1 MSRSIVRQ
9 GLPSLVAAGLV
20 LAIYTLSLWRMPL
33 GVFWSP
39 DEGGKFYQL
48 ASIDW
53 DGHLAYSPP
62 YVGRRIDPELRFYP
76 GSTRFGSSFPYPS
89 FEAQGQVHFHWP
101 IWFPLLS
108 RVFFE
113 ALGIAG
119 IYVVPL
125 LCGWLI
131 GLASGWIAAG
141 FDRRLA
147 APAILLVG
155 LATPVWFYSL
165 TFWEHTLAAL
175 LAMAAVGVALGP
187 RGASAPALLAMLA
200 LLTAATLLR
209 LEMIAFAASLLGAWG
224 LAAWRTRPAAPPTP
238 ARRAPEAQP
247 RSRTAASR
255 RRWLALAV
263 AAALLTVAVSMSL
276 TERRGRQITGL
287 PAKIG
292 ATLSHPSALPRAVAE
307 VLVDRVVDEG
317 PTMAPGWTAAAT
329 LAILA
334 CFVAPFV
341 PRRIEGVL
349 LLPALAFVLWYSI
362 DLARLDQPYRSLHGV
377 FAIAPFLA
385 LWIYAVPAARQ
396 WSPRQRIFA
405 DCAGIYLITGGVT
418 LIVAHSNAGGRL
430 VTGLEW
436 GQRYLL
442 TLYPMLAI
450 LALVAVQEFCRSPR
464 TLGMKRVVAALAV
477 AMIAVA
483 VTLETRGIAMLRSN
497 HEGSAALQR
506 ALQTEEPLL
515 TDIWWLPTALAPM
528 FVSLDA
534 YRVQGRADV
543 ADWITLGR
551 ANGATAFTFVSQA
564 PVNER
569 DFASEGLRRI
579 PERSRDFGGLY
590 ITRFALNGAS
600 EKVEPAL
607 SQ

>member
-39 DEGGKFYQL
+39 DEGGKFFQL
-48 ASIDW
+48 ASIEW

-76 GSTRFGSSFPYPS
+76 GSTRFGGDFPYPS
-89 FEAQGQVHFHWP
+89 FGAQGEVQFHWP

-108 RVFFE
+108 RVCFE

-131 GLASGWIAAG
+131 ALASGWIAAR

-175 LAMAAVGVALGP
+175 LALAAVVVALGT
-187 RGASAPALLAMLA
+187 RRASAPALFAMLA
-200 LLTAATLLR
+200 LLTAATVLR

-224 LAAWRTRPAAPPTP
+224 LAAWRTRSDGRATP
-238 ARRAPEAQP
+238 ARPGV
-247 RSRTAASR
+247 ASR
-255 RRWLALAV
+255 RRWLVLA
-263 AAALLTVAVSMSL
+263 ATAALLAVVVSTSV
-276 TERRGRQITGL
+276 TERRGRQMSAL
-287 PAKIG
+287 PAKIA
-292 ATLSHPSALPRAVAE
+292 ATLSHPSELPRTVAE
-307 VLVDRVVDEG
+307 VLVDRVAHEG
-317 PTMAPGWTAAAT
+317 PTMAPRWAAAAT
-329 LAILA
+329 LALLA

-341 PRRIEGVL
+341 PRRFEGVI

-362 DLARLDQPYRSLHGV
+362 DLVRLDQPYRSLHGV
-377 FAIAPFLA
+377 FAIAPFLV
-385 LWIYAVPAARQ
+385 LWTFAVPAARQ
-396 WSPRQRIFA
+396 WPPRHRILA
-405 DCAGIYLITGGVT
+405 DCAGLYLITGGIT
-418 LIVAHSNAGGRL
+418 LILGHSNADGRL

-442 TLYPMLAI
+442 TLYPVLAI
-450 LALVAVQEFCRSPR
+450 LALVAVQDFCRSPR
-464 TLGMKRVVAALAV
+464 TAGMKSVVAALAV

-483 VTLETRGIAMLRSN
+483 VTLEMRGIGMLRAN
-497 HEGSAALQR
+497 HEGFAALQR

-543 ADWITLGR
+543 ADWVTLGR
-551 ANGATAFTFVSQA
+551 ANGVTAFTFVSQA
-564 PVNER
+564 PVDER
-569 DFASEGLRRI
+569 DFASQGLRRVA
-579 PERSRDFGGLY
+579 ERSRDFGGLY
-590 ITRFALNGAS
+590 ITRFALNGGSATLQ
-600 EKVEPAL
+600 PAV

>member
-1 MSRSIVRQ
+1 MRRAIVRQ
-9 GLPSLVAAGLV
+9 GLPSLVAAVLV
-20 LAIYTLSLWRMPL
+20 LAIYSVSLWRMPL

-39 DEGGKFYQL
+39 DEGGKFFQL

-53 DGHLAYSPP
+53 DGHLEYSPP

-89 FEAQGQVHFHWP
+89 FEAQGQVRFHWP

-108 RVFFE
+108 RGFFD
-113 ALGIAG
+113 AFGIAG

-131 GLASGWIAAG
+131 ALASGWIAAG

-175 LAMAAVGVALGP
+175 LALAAVVVAIGP
-187 RGASAPALLAMLA
+187 RGASAPALFAILA
-200 LLTAATLLR
+200 LLTAATGLR

-224 LAAWRTRPAAPPTP
+224 LAAWRAGPIVRATTARPGAAP
-238 ARRAPEAQP
+238 
-247 RSRTAASR
+247 R
-255 RRWLALAV
+255 RRWLALAAAAAVLGVVV
-263 AAALLTVAVSMSL
+263 AASL
-276 TERRGRQITGL
+276 TERRGGQIAAL
-287 PAKIG
+287 PATIA
-292 ATLSHPSALPRAVAE
+292 ATLSHPSALPRTVAD
-307 VLVDRVVDEG
+307 VLVDRVVHEG
-317 PTMAPGWTAAAT
+317 PPMAPRWTAAAT
-329 LAILA
+329 LALLA

-341 PRRIEGVL
+341 PRRFEGVI
-349 LLPALAFVLWYSI
+349 LLPALAFVLWYSV
-362 DLARLDQPYRSLHGV
+362 DLVRLDQPYRSLHGV

-385 LWIYAVPAARQ
+385 LWIFAVPAARQ
-396 WSPRQRIFA
+396 WPPRQRILV
-405 DCAGIYLITGGVT
+405 DCAGLYLIAGSLT
-418 LIVAHSNAGGRL
+418 LIAGHSHADGRL

-442 TLYPMLAI
+442 TLYPLLAI
-450 LALVAVQEFCRSPR
+450 LVLVAVQEFCRSPR
-464 TLGMKRVVAALAV
+464 TVGTKRVVAALGV

-483 VTLETRGIAMLRSN
+483 VQLETRGIGMLRAN
-497 HEGSAALQR
+497 HEGFTALLR

-515 TDIWWLPTALAPM
+515 TDIWWLPTTLAPM

-543 ADWITLGR
+543 ADWVTLGR

-564 PVNER
+564 PADER
-569 DFASEGLRRI
+569 DFASEGLRRV
-579 PERSRDFGGLY
+579 PERSRAFGGLY
-590 ITRFALNGAS
+590 VTRFALTGTAGTL
-600 EKVEPAL
+600 EPGS